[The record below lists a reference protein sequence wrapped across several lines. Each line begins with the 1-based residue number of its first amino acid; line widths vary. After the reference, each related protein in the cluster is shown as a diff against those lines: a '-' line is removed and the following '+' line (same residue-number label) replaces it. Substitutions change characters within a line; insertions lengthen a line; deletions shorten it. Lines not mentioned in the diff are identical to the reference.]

1 MVSALASSAAVRG
14 FLSRSG
20 QTRDYKIDICCFFSA
35 NHAALW
41 KQQRLIGSELVY
53 CGRVEQHVYP
63 QTVVSACMH
72 NKDPTKRVDLIQSGH
87 LHHRMHDIAENG
99 SFGAK
104 Q

>member
-41 KQQRLIGSELVY
+41 KQQRLIGSELVI
-53 CGRVEQHVYP
+53 
-63 QTVVSACMH
+63 
-72 NKDPTKRVDLIQSGH
+72 DFL
-87 LHHRMHDIAENG
+87 
-99 SFGAK
+99 F
-104 Q
+104 